1 MALSIGQ
8 KVSSK
13 KNGNGIIVKII
24 TKSTGYV
31 QVDFNG
37 TLKNEMAFNLND
49 EFGNCLKSK
58 PASKEPKE
66 LTAADIY
73 NEKIESAKRFALSV
87 NNKEIQANRY
97 SIACEMFSKL
107 QTNGNT
113 FIESL
118 LNSFFSKNFLS
129 EKQAWHLA
137 KFTVE
142 SNQF

>member
-1 MALSIGQ
+1 MALTIGQ
-8 KVSSK
+8 KVTSK
-13 KNGNGIIVKII
+13 KNGNGVIVKII

-31 QVDFNG
+31 QVDFSG
-37 TLKNEMAFNLND
+37 TLRNEMAFNLND
-49 EFGNCLKSK
+49 EFGNCLKNK
-58 PASKEPKE
+58 PATKEPKE

-73 NEKIESAKRFALSV
+73 SEKIESAKRFALSV
-87 NNKEIQANRY
+87 NNQDIQANRY

-107 QTNGNT
+107 QTNGNS

-142 SNQF
+142 TNQF